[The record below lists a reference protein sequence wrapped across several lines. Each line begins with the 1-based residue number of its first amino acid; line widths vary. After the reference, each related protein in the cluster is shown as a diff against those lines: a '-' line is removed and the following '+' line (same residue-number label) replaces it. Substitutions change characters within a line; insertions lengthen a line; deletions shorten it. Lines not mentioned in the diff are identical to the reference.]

1 MLIYSALAFSLS
13 ALLTAIFAIKVPS
26 SSSSVQSGL
35 IWLILLFAALNAI
48 SRLFIEER
56 ERQTLALLQ
65 LQASVQAIYWGKLLF
80 NFCSLLV
87 FSLPVF
93 GLYLFMVKVPV
104 QAPLA
109 LLFLVILSNLAL
121 AAATTLL
128 ASIVAESDRKASI
141 FAVISVPILF
151 PALLIAVELTK
162 KCLFAEPS
170 PILLNDFT
178 PLIGF
183 TGAMLVA
190 GGLLIEN
197 LWN

>member
-1 MLIYSALAFSLS
+1 
-13 ALLTAIFAIKVPS
+13 
-26 SSSSVQSGL
+26 
-35 IWLILLFAALNAI
+35 
-48 SRLFIEER
+48 
-56 ERQTLALLQ
+56 
-65 LQASVQAIYWGKLLF
+65 
-80 NFCSLLV
+80 
-87 FSLPVF
+87 
-93 GLYLFMVKVPV
+93 MVKVPV
-104 QAPLA
+104 QAPWA
-109 LLFLVILSNLAL
+109 LLFLVVLSNLAL

-170 PILLNDFT
+170 AIILSDFT